1 MARVY
6 TIGYATRTLE
16 TFISLLKLHRV
27 DVVADV
33 RSVPYSQY
41 HSEFNRE
48 NFQVELQS
56 HRIRYVFLGDQC
68 GARASDRNCY
78 RNGKVDFGLLA
89 MTPIFQNGLERIVIG
104 AQTYRI
110 ALMCAELDPITC
122 HRAILICKH
131 LKRSVEIDHILND
144 CTVEHHANFEK
155 RLLKIF
161 GMDQSDLFMSAD
173 QQLEQAYQLQ
183 AEKIAYS
190 ENAGS
195 EEKKSNE
202 YE

>member
-1 MARVY
+1 MAHVY

-16 TFISLLKLHRV
+16 TFIALLKQHRV
-27 DVVADV
+27 VVVADV

-48 NFQVELQS
+48 NFQAELKS
-56 HRIRYVFLGDQC
+56 HRMRYVFLGDQC
-68 GARASDRNCY
+68 GARTSDRNCY

-89 MTPIFQNGLERIVIG
+89 MTPIFQNGLERIING

-131 LKRSVEIDHILND
+131 LKSSVKVDHILND
-144 CTVEHHANFEK
+144 CELEHHADFEK

-190 ENAGS
+190 ENDKS
-195 EEKKSNE
+195 EEGQGNE
-202 YE
+202 WE